1 MDNIIWK
8 IFIHIALGLQYLH
21 AKNIIH
27 QDLKSLNIFMVKE
40 GVAKIGDLGCAK
52 EVAPA
57 ETKDKEEEKKQTAD
71 LKDDHRLDESQL

>member
-1 MDNIIWK
+1 
-8 IFIHIALGLQYLH
+8 
-21 AKNIIH
+21 
-27 QDLKSLNIFMVKE
+27 MVKE

>member
-52 EVAPA
+52 EVVAE
-57 ETKDKEEEKKQTAD
+57 ETKKKEEEQKQTPD
-71 LKDDHRLDESQL
+71 LQDDHRLDESQL